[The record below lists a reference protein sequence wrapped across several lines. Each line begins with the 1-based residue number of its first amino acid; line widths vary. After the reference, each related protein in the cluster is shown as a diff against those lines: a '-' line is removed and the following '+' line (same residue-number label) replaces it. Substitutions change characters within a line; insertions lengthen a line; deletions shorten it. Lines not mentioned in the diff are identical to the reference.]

1 MGFFDWIGEQVDRMR
16 GHIDDA
22 KEYVKDKFEYWK
34 FRLEEK
40 LSSENYDEDSVEDH
54 VNVDET
60 LADFRES
67 IQADVDNVEKECLKE
82 ISVLFSDLTKKT
94 KERFP
99 DLVGIIKHEQ
109 EKAEYELDGTI
120 MKYVKEHLSKNDAKF
135 LKVLKMQPGKAKE
148 NALDRSTDQV
158 LDDAV
163 RTFNSKLKKYAER
176 VLEEFTKRLDTR
188 ISNQEEQMNQ
198 RIQELEQMQAD
209 AESGKIDIDALKD
222 SYAPMMESAVCIINI
237 LEMEM

>member
-1 MGFFDWIGEQVDRMR
+1 MGFFAWIGEKVDRVR
-16 GHIDDA
+16 GHINDA
-22 KEYVKDKFEYWK
+22 KEYVKDKIEYWK

-54 VNVDET
+54 VNVDAT

-82 ISVLFSDLTKKT
+82 ISVLFSDLIDKT

-109 EKAEYELDGTI
+109 EKAEYELEGTV
-120 MKYVKEHLSKNDAKF
+120 MKYVREHLSKNDAKF
-135 LKVLKMQPGKAKE
+135 LKVLKMQPGKAKK

-163 RTFNSKLKKYAER
+163 RTFNSKLKKYVER

-188 ISNQEEQMNQ
+188 IINQEEQMNQ

-209 AESGKIDIDALKD
+209 AESGKIDIDALKY

>member
-1 MGFFDWIGEQVDRMR
+1 MGLFSFIGEVFSYAKDKVVDAVDRL
-16 GHIDDA
+16 
-22 KEYVKDKFEYWK
+22 KD
-34 FRLEEK
+34 RLSRKKYNEE
-40 LSSENYDEDSVEDH
+40 SVEDH
-54 VNVDET
+54 IDVDAI
-60 LADFRES
+60 LADLRAS
-67 IQADVDNVEKECLKE
+67 IQDDVGKAEKKCMKE
-82 ISVLFSDLTKKT
+82 ISVLFSDLTEKT

>member
-1 MGFFDWIGEQVDRMR
+1 MGFFSFIGEV
-16 GHIDDA
+16 ISYA
-22 KEYVKDKFEYWK
+22 KEKVVDSFNRFKD
-34 FRLEEK
+34 RLSRKKYNEE
-40 LSSENYDEDSVEDH
+40 SVEDH
-54 VNVDET
+54 IDVDAT
-60 LADFRES
+60 LAEFRES
-67 IQADVDNVEKECLKE
+67 IKGDVNEAEKKCMKK
-82 ISVLFSDLTKKT
+82 ISVLFSDLTEKT

-163 RTFNSKLKKYAER
+163 KNFNSKLKKYAER

-209 AESGKIDIDALKD
+209 AESGKIDIDALRD

>member
-1 MGFFDWIGEQVDRMR
+1 M
-16 GHIDDA
+16 
-22 KEYVKDKFEYWK
+22 
-34 FRLEEK
+34 
-40 LSSENYDEDSVEDH
+40 
-54 VNVDET
+54 
-60 LADFRES
+60 
-67 IQADVDNVEKECLKE
+67 KE
-82 ISVLFSDLTKKT
+82 ISVLFSDLTEKT

>member
-1 MGFFDWIGEQVDRMR
+1 MGLFSFIGEV
-16 GHIDDA
+16 ISYA
-22 KEYVKDKFEYWK
+22 KDKVVDAFNRFKDNLSTKKYN
-34 FRLEEK
+34 EE
-40 LSSENYDEDSVEDH
+40 SVEDH
-54 VNVDET
+54 IDVDAT
-60 LADFRES
+60 LAEFRES
-67 IQADVDNVEKECLKE
+67 IKGNVNEAEKKCMKE
-82 ISVLFSDLTKKT
+82 ISVLFSDLTEKT